1 MQGCVNAPL
10 GHQRHFTLIVPNG
23 WKRHSRNLIQAVID
37 ISAISHPGK
46 NVANPTALLLSA
58 VKMLSHVGLKD
69 HAWILEHA
77 VEDVLSK
84 QKVSSGSQ
92 QK

>member
-1 MQGCVNAPL
+1 MSPDKFHATSL
-10 GHQRHFTLIVPNG
+10 
-23 WKRHSRNLIQAVID
+23 S
-37 ISAISHPGK
+37 GK

-58 VKMLSHVGLKD
+58 VKMLKHVGLRD

-84 QKVSSGSQ
+84 QKVFVTRTLTLLGMSRHL
-92 QK
+92 